1 MHTYIP
7 TPSQQLSTNTTRNKT
22 KKTTKKKMHVHLHP
36 HARTRHNNTTNT
48 SNTQNR
54 QQTQQHIY
62 VIHTYIYK
70 PEPGPETKQ
79 KKERKTTQ
87 RIQYAGT
94 FPQILSRYRASHQEL
109 PGQTGNKTNAYYYTF
124 LTVPAPVELISF
136 CAPVPK
142 KQKHPQN
149 HSAPAPSIYISLYT
163 GT

>member
-1 MHTYIP
+1 M
-7 TPSQQLSTNTTRNKT
+7 
-22 KKTTKKKMHVHLHP
+22 
-36 HARTRHNNTTNT
+36 
-48 SNTQNR
+48 
-54 QQTQQHIY
+54 
-62 VIHTYIYK
+62 YIYK

-94 FPQILSRYRASHQEL
+94 FPQILFRNRASHQEL

-124 LTVPAPVELISF
+124 LTVSAPVELISF
-136 CAPVPK
+136 CVPVPK

-149 HSAPAPSIYISLYT
+149 HSAPAPAIYISLYT